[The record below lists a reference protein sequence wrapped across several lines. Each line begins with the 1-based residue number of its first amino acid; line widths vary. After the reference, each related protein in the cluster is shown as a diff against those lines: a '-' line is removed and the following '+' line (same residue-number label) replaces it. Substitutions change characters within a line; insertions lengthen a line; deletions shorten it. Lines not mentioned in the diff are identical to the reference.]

1 MIEEIKIK
9 GYKSIRDLELSM
21 KPINILIGANGVG
34 KSNFISFFKLINN
47 IYEQRL
53 QQFSLK
59 SGVDNLLHFGRKY
72 TNEIVGKISFHS
84 TNAYMFV
91 LFPSDNGN
99 LLIKEEDSFYKKS
112 FYSPSLTN
120 ENLIESNIINSSH
133 KRDKYLRPLLSSF
146 KIYHFHDTSI
156 TSPLRASSNIND
168 NRILKEDGSNL
179 AAFLYYLNEKHK
191 QVFKRLESIIKSV
204 IPDFDKF
211 SLEPDK
217 LDENRIRLVWN
228 EINHPDSYFDAN
240 HFSDGSLRFIALT
253 TLFMQAELPSVI
265 IVDEPELGLHP
276 LAINKLS
283 EMIKSVAN
291 RGCQVIVSTQSVNLI
306 NNFLPEDIITVDRKA
321 NESSFKR
328 LSEEQLSDWLEDYS
342 LGELWLKNVIEGQAY

>member
-34 KSNFISFFKLINN
+34 KSNFISFFKLVNN

-72 TNEIVGKISFHS
+72 TNEIVGRISFHS
-84 TNAYMFV
+84 TNAYNFV
-91 LFPSDNGN
+91 LIPSDNGN
-99 LLIKEEDSFYKKS
+99 LLIKEENSVYKYS
-112 FYSPSLTN
+112 LYSPSLTN
-120 ENLIESNIINSSH
+120 ENLTESNIINSSH
-133 KRDKYLRPLLSSF
+133 TRDEYLRPLLKSF

-179 AAFLYYLNEKHK
+179 AAFLYYLKDKHK

-211 SLEPDK
+211 NLEPDK

-253 TLFMQAELPSVI
+253 TLFMQAELPSII

-328 LSEEQLSDWLEDYS
+328 LSEEQLSYWLEDYS